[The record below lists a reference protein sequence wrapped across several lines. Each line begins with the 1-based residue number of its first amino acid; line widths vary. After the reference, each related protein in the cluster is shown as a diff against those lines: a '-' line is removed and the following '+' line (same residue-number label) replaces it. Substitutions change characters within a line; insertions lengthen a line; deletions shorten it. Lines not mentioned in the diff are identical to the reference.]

1 MMVTLNSVAAGIPVK
16 LKVPKGKSGLCL
28 TATSLFT
35 CVGKLL
41 ESTYMTQPT
50 FASLDRI
57 TMLKA
62 LSLLWP
68 SGGTHF
74 RLTEEVEASEQV
86 ND

>member
-1 MMVTLNSVAAGIPVK
+1 MFDSHLSFHLVDT
-16 LKVPKGKSGLCL
+16 
-28 TATSLFT
+28 
-35 CVGKLL
+35 LL